1 MSAITVQAQGDSNF
15 YALLSDNNL
24 LGEVQVNGEFLESSH
39 HDLVQFAVNLIECR
53 YPNAPANA
61 VWQQSTEVN
70 RVTLVEESNNLR
82 QWLLV
87 LTQTEGLIDV

>member
-1 MSAITVQAQGDSNF
+1 MSAITVQAQGHSNF
-15 YALLSDNNL
+15 YALLNGNRL
-24 LGEVQVNGEFLESSH
+24 LGEVQINGEFFEDCH
-39 HDLVQFAVNLIECR
+39 TELVQFAVNLIQQR

-61 VWQQSTEVN
+61 VWQQSTEEN
-70 RVTLVEESNNLR
+70 RITLVEESNNLR